1 MVRADTTVEEDS
13 LRHEGLLVDL
23 FVKQVVQ
30 VTFNKALLW
39 TLTADRAVVF
49 HLFASCLYLL
59 SAKLAKSRIDGSLCI
74 SGGIRR

>member
-30 VTFNKALLW
+30 VTFN
-39 TLTADRAVVF
+39 
-49 HLFASCLYLL
+49 
-59 SAKLAKSRIDGSLCI
+59 
-74 SGGIRR
+74 